1 MDTRGFVRWL
11 VKGILIIGLL
21 FGLLPL
27 VEGRLRHRGVLGLL
41 VVALV
46 SVGLIALTYSWYRWG
61 RTGDKRTRPSP
72 FTENTGESI
81 EEAILIRSA
90 RNQVAGVA
98 LEYAYLKKRF
108 GRRGEDWELDRQ
120 VLVKRGDRHYD
131 EMRLRFPDGTSR
143 TIYFDITAFFG
154 EF

>member
-1 MDTRGFVRWL
+1 VDTPGFVRWL

-27 VEGRLRHRGVLGLL
+27 VEGRLRHWGVLGLL
-41 VVALV
+41 VMALV
-46 SVGLIALTYSWYRWG
+46 SVGLIALTYSWG
-61 RTGDKRTRPSP
+61 RTGDKRTRPGP

-81 EEAILIRSA
+81 EEAIVIRSA

-131 EMRLRFPDGTSR
+131 EMRLRFPDGTFG